1 MSIRLV
7 RLRDL
12 EPSDKS
18 TLEERLTKFYQ
29 TTPAL
34 YYQIADQAAEQY
46 VSALLPFHCDL
57 VSRIAPGTKV
67 VELGCGS
74 AHLCR
79 QVEKMG
85 GVYLGMD
92 HDEHLLQR
100 NRERFPRARFLP
112 LSAKLD
118 EQFDVVASLYTIEH
132 VVDPP
137 HYLKTMWNFCKPAGL
152 IAIICPDFVDGE
164 SLPPSVFYGTTPRR
178 LREKILSLAFGDMI
192 EHCID
197 LFWRAERWKR
207 RLRME
212 KPGAFWINLRP
223 RVLHGANYS
232 IDADAVHL
240 SRLQD
245 ISGWLENHGASIL
258 ATSRS
263 MKNVPESVLRFNCYV
278 VAQKPPQT

>member
-12 EPSDKS
+12 KPSDRS
-18 TLEERLTKFYQ
+18 ALEKRLTEFYQ
-29 TTPAL
+29 TTPPL
-34 YYQIADQAAEQY
+34 YYQIADQSGEKY
-46 VSALLPFHCDL
+46 VSTLLPFHCDL
-57 VSRIAPGTKV
+57 ISRITPGMKIL
-67 VELGCGS
+67 ELGCGS
-74 AHLCR
+74 AHLCPH
-79 QVEKMG
+79 VEKAG
-85 GVYLGMD
+85 GSYVGID
-92 HDEHLLQR
+92 HDERLLQR
-100 NRERFPRARFLP
+100 NQERFRRARFLP
-112 LSAKLD
+112 IGAKVD

-137 HYLKTMWNFCKPAGL
+137 RYLKTMWKFCKPAGL
-152 IAIICPDFVDGE
+152 LAIICPDFVEGE

-178 LREKILSLAFGDMI
+178 LREKILSLALGDMI

-197 LFWRAERWKR
+197 LFWRARRWKR

-240 SRLQD
+240 PRLQD

-278 VAQKPPQT
+278 VARKPPQT